1 MSSRQHSRNPFQTS
15 PSYLLHAPLAKESVE
30 NSNNIDEKRDG
41 DEDDERNHGR
51 QSVVTST
58 GQSAELDLDHID
70 QRQHEKDAAANGAQT
85 RDEHPGA
92 EERAVDPGENLCG
105 VVGGDPGEA
114 DPLLEA
120 QCDEAGEEEA
130 AEGVHVEC
138 HEVLGD
144 GWVGSAVVWIVD
156 EGVGAV
162 ARVPRQPDEHGQG
175 EEGVDVDDAVQGRHV
190 DGGSGGGHFWDLYSC
205 CLLGIGK
212 VAATFAMRI
221 CDAETTDSALILG

>member
-1 MSSRQHSRNPFQTS
+1 M
-15 PSYLLHAPLAKESVE
+15 
-30 NSNNIDEKRDG
+30 
-41 DEDDERNHGR
+41 
-51 QSVVTST
+51 VTST

-70 QRQHEKDAAANGAQT
+70 ERQHEKDAAANGAQA

-92 EERAVDPGENLCG
+92 EERAVDPGENLGG

-120 QCDEAGEEEA
+120 QCDEAGEEEG
-130 AEGVHVEC
+130 AEGVHVER

-144 GWVGSAVVWIVD
+144 GGVGSAVWILD

-162 ARVPRQPDEHGQG
+162 AGVPRQPDEHGQG
-175 EEGVDVDDAVQGRHV
+175 EEGVHVDDAVQGRHV
-190 DGGSGGGHFWDLYSC
+190 DGGSGRGHFRDLYTC

-212 VAATFAMRI
+212 VAMRI
-221 CDAETTDSALILG
+221 CDADCRDHPPTLL